1 MEVLEISFDQFY
13 NLLLWINAY
22 VNWYRFW
29 DFPVCFFTCYPLLLI
44 NNDYEN
50 YGSKHIYWSV
60 YLWYMWT
67 LKLFHYQLV
76 GEMFI
81 FWAIYYRG
89 ISSIVR
95 RCIEKET
102 GQEFAVKIIDI
113 SGEKSDIYEADLTK
127 RDTVREINILKMCKG
142 HDNISKLTVHIHHK
156 MAGCIEYTKQLICK
170 KKYVLYSYVFI
181 FQLNFTIHLKHQHL
195 YFLSLNCKYLSL
207 L

>member
-1 MEVLEISFDQFY
+1 MVVNICIDQF
-13 NLLLWINAY
+13 A
-22 VNWYRFW
+22 
-29 DFPVCFFTCYPLLLI
+29 LI
-44 NNDYEN
+44 NVYFEIISLST
-50 YGSKHIYWSV
+50 YWGSSSFLIY
-60 YLWYMWT
+60 
-67 LKLFHYQLV
+67 
-76 GEMFI
+76 
-81 FWAIYYRG
+81 IYYRG

-170 KKYVLYSYVFI
+170 KKINMFY
-181 FQLNFTIHLKHQHL
+181 THM
-195 YFLSLNCKYLSL
+195 FLFFS
-207 L
+207 

>member
-1 MEVLEISFDQFY
+1 MLIDTDSEIFLFVF
-13 NLLLWINAY
+13 L
-22 VNWYRFW
+22 
-29 DFPVCFFTCYPLLLI
+29 TCYPLLLI

-50 YGSKHIYWSV
+50 VWLHVNMYRSV
-60 YLWYMWT
+60 YFDKCVLWNYISLSTYWGSSSF
-67 LKLFHYQLV
+67 LIY
-76 GEMFI
+76 
-81 FWAIYYRG
+81 IYYRG

-142 HDNISKLTVHIHHK
+142 HDNISKLTVYIHHK

-170 KKYVLYSYVFI
+170 KKINMFY
-181 FQLNFTIHLKHQHL
+181 THM
-195 YFLSLNCKYLSL
+195 FLFFS
-207 L
+207 

>member
-1 MEVLEISFDQFY
+1 MVVNICIDQF
-13 NLLLWINAY
+13 
-22 VNWYRFW
+22 
-29 DFPVCFFTCYPLLLI
+29 TLI
-44 NNDYEN
+44 NVYFEIISLST
-50 YGSKHIYWSV
+50 YWGSSSFLIY
-60 YLWYMWT
+60 
-67 LKLFHYQLV
+67 
-76 GEMFI
+76 
-81 FWAIYYRG
+81 IYYRG

-170 KKYVLYSYVFI
+170 KKINMFY
-181 FQLNFTIHLKHQHL
+181 THM
-195 YFLSLNCKYLSL
+195 FLFFS
-207 L
+207 

>member
-1 MEVLEISFDQFY
+1 MWKQIL
-13 NLLLWINAY
+13 
-22 VNWYRFW
+22 RFS
-29 DFPVCFFTCYPLLLI
+29 CLFFTCYPPLLI

-50 YGSKHIYWSV
+50 GSKHMYWSV

-81 FWAIYYRG
+81 FWTIYYRG

-127 RDTVREINILKMCKG
+127 KDTVREINILKMCKG
-142 HDNISKLTVHIHHK
+142 HDNISKLTVY
-156 MAGCIEYTKQLICK
+156 MLIIRWLD
-170 KKYVLYSYVFI
+170 V
-181 FQLNFTIHLKHQHL
+181 
-195 YFLSLNCKYLSL
+195 
-207 L
+207 